1 MSAEPESED
10 SGEIDE
16 AYKEHRDNVWDALV
30 MDSFAR
36 WKQNPTIER
45 RGHQTNQASQPCRS
59 TLSTLK
65 NDPAPVA
72 FRSAGK
78 KC

>member
-1 MSAEPESED
+1 MSAKPESED

-36 WKQNPTIER
+36 WKQNPTTER
-45 RGHQTNQASQPCRS
+45 RGHQINQAS
-59 TLSTLK
+59 
-65 NDPAPVA
+65 
-72 FRSAGK
+72 
-78 KC
+78 